1 MPLQNEI
8 KFFTIKVLDLRC
20 DDECSIG
27 AFVEQDNWN
36 LIAQFEFGQN
46 TGGEKPAVVKSNI

>member
-8 KFFTIKVLDLRC
+8 MFFTIKILGLKS

-27 AFVEQDNWN
+27 AFVEQSNQN

-46 TGGEKPAVVKSNI
+46 TGGEKPAVVKRNI

>member
-1 MPLQNEI
+1 MFI
-8 KFFTIKVLDLRC
+8 TIKILGLKC

-36 LIAQFEFGQN
+36 LIVQFEFGQN
-46 TGGEKPAVVKSNI
+46 AGREKPTVVKSNI